1 MSPYPTPGPGAPHPG
16 APPGSSGGPPP
27 PPPAP
32 APLPPPAPPS
42 LPPQPAGPSATA
54 GGARLV
60 AAMEHVDRVVAAFLE
75 DIGRAV
81 ASVRAE
87 VASERDA
94 SLQMVH
100 AAAEAVRGDAA
111 RLAADRDDFE
121 RHRAHQEQELERR
134 WNELR
139 AEQERDKVERARVER
154 EIRDASQRAAA
165 ETQAAALVHL
175 QAAQAAQAQAYGLP
189 SGAGGIPGMMPGMGP
204 AGMSGMPGMSGP
216 AGMPGMPGMSGLAGT
231 GTMGGYAPG
240 AFGDLDAPG
249 FIPLASG
256 MVGFP
261 EGFDPYAQ
269 PGPGMGPG
277 PGAGGTMGPGPGSF
291 RRGSPADDAS
301 SSAGPSLV
309 FAVGGLQRANSPLW
323 TAEVFEAEHNAWR
336 LLPEMSTAR
345 GYLGV
350 AHGGRDAGPT
360 LLAVGG
366 SDGRSTLSTAEEF
379 NYAAGTWREVASMS
393 RPRIWLAAA
402 SVGECTYAVGGYD
415 GAEYLDLVEVY
426 SPGPPDAKPG
436 SLAAAGSW
444 RKCKP
449 LSAGRSTMG
458 LAACQGTLYAVGG
471 FAAPHY
477 LATVEA
483 YDPRANQWWGCAPL
497 AAPRR
502 DLGLAAVEHR
512 NTLVCAGGYDGNA
525 YLGVVEGFDP
535 RTNNWRALAPLRRPR
550 QLLGLCAKGD
560 SVFALGGFDGK
571 ETVRTVEVYDVRAD
585 RWREA
590 PPMSTPRLGLGV
602 CCA

>member
-16 APPGSSGGPPP
+16 APHPGAPLGPSGGPPPAPATVPPPGSSGGPPP
-27 PPPAP
+27 PAP
-32 APLPPPAPPS
+32 APVPPPQS
-42 LPPQPAGPSATA
+42 AGPSATA

-100 AAAEAVRGDAA
+100 TAADAVRRDAAA
-111 RLAADRDDFE
+111 LAADRDDFE

-139 AEQERDKVERARVER
+139 AEQARDKVERARVER

-175 QAAQAAQAQAYGLP
+175 QAAQAAQAQAYGFP
-189 SGAGGIPGMMPGMGP
+189 T
-204 AGMSGMPGMSGP
+204 
-216 AGMPGMPGMSGLAGT
+216 GT
-231 GTMGGYAPG
+231 GTGTVGGYGGYAPV
-240 AFGDLDAPG
+240 GDLDAPG
-249 FIPLASG
+249 FTPLSSG
-256 MVGFP
+256 MVGLP
-261 EGFDPYAQ
+261 EGFDPYATGMGAGASMM
-269 PGPGMGPG
+269 GPGMGPG
-277 PGAGGTMGPGPGSF
+277 MGVGASMTGPGIGPGMGPGASLMGPGPVS
-291 RRGSPADDAS
+291 DAS
-301 SSAGPSLV
+301 SSVAGPSLV

-350 AHGGRDAGPT
+350 ARGGGDADPT

-366 SDGRSTLSTAEEF
+366 SDGASTLRTAEAF
-379 NYAAGTWREVASMS
+379 NYAANTWREVASMS

-402 SVGECTYAVGGYD
+402 SVGERTFAVGGYD
-415 GAEYLDLVEVY
+415 GAEYLDLVEAFA
-426 SPGPPDAKPG
+426 PGPPDAKPN

-444 RKCKP
+444 TKCAP

-535 RTNNWRALAPLRRPR
+535 RTNNWRALAPLRKPR

-590 PPMSTPRLGLGV
+590 PPMATPRLGLGV